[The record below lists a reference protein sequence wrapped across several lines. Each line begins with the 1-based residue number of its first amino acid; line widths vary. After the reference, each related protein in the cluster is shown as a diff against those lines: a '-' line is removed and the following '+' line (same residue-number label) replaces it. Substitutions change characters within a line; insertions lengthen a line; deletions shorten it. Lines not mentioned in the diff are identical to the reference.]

1 MRASFMHSS
10 PILLAAILL
19 PFAAQA
25 GCVTGAVV
33 GGVVGHVAGG
43 HGLLGAGAGC
53 VIAHEHDKHEAERAQ
68 QAAHS
73 NSGQPTQAPA
83 QGND

>member
-1 MRASFMHSS
+1 MRASFMQSS
-10 PILLAAILL
+10 MILAAAVVL
-19 PFAAQA
+19 PVAARA
-25 GCVTGAVV
+25 GCMTGAIV

-68 QAAHS
+68 QAAPA
-73 NSGQPTQAPA
+73 NGGQPAPA
-83 QGND
+83 PTQGND